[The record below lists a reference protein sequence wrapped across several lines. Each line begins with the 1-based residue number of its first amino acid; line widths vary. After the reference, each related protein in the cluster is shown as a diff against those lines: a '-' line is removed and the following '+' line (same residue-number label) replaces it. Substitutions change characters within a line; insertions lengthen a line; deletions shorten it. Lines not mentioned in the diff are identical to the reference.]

1 METLL
6 TRCSHLKPGAWYEM
20 QEIHHFP
27 QCHDGS
33 MPADHPVS
41 KYWNLIS
48 QGLSAL
54 GINFNM
60 TTDLGDKMR
69 DAGFA
74 NVTERIFHVP
84 IGMWPK
90 NKVLKMVG
98 LYWRTI
104 LMDGLQA
111 IAMGPL
117 TRGLKWTPDQVEVFL
132 VEVRRAYME
141 AWVHSHMPLHII
153 YGQRPQDV

>member
-1 METLL
+1 
-6 TRCSHLKPGAWYEM
+6 M

-33 MPADHPVS
+33 MPEDHPVA
-41 KYWNLIS
+41 KYWKLIS
-48 QGLSAL
+48 EGLAAL
-54 GINFNM
+54 GVNFNM
-60 TTDLGDKMR
+60 TTNLADKMR
-69 DAGFA
+69 DSGFV

-111 IAMGPL
+111 IALGPM

-132 VEVRRAYME
+132 VEVRKAYME

-153 YGQRPQDV
+153 YGQRPEDGFNV